1 MERSRAG
8 SGEATDRGWRACC
21 GRRALSLFALAC
33 ASCADLLDIPE
44 HPRLPPA
51 PAESPLTERPATGT
65 LEVGSPPQAAA
76 MLEPSARAG
85 APEARAQPGLAEPI
99 ARGAETPAPFEPLD
113 AGTPPVDA
121 APAADAAAAPP
132 PCAASQSL
140 GPNGDCF
147 ATVGSLLSWSA
158 ARQACRNLGDGW
170 DLASIRDATV
180 NSFVASLLAGETW
193 IGAADQTREG
203 TWRWVSDGSVFWR
216 GLAGAAAP

>member
-1 MERSRAG
+1 
-8 SGEATDRGWRACC
+8 
-21 GRRALSLFALAC
+21 
-33 ASCADLLDIPE
+33 
-44 HPRLPPA
+44 
-51 PAESPLTERPATGT
+51 
-65 LEVGSPPQAAA
+65 

-147 ATVGSLLSWSA
+147 ATIGSLLSWSA

-216 GLAGAAAP
+216 GLAGAGGSVNDAYINWSDNEPNDNRDSDCARIVPEQNAAWADLDCAELRAAVCEGPAG